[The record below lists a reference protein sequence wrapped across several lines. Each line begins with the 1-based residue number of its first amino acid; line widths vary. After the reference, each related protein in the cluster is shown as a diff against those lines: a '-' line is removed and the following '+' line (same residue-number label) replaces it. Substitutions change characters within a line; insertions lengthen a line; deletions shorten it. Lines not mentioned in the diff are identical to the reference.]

1 MRRTM
6 LTGVVFTALA
16 LALPSAALAHH
27 HGRHHA
33 RHHAHHATVRVFG
46 AHSTT
51 TTTAPTTGSPSAPAP
66 TSPTTEPAG
75 KVVSFNEGVLVIAL
89 TGGGE
94 VSGKVTEATH
104 LECEGT
110 EGTEGDDDGPGSTSG
125 DHGSTS
131 GPRDDMSGG
140 SGSGDDEGDGDH
152 GDDDAPGAG
161 SCTTA
166 ALVPGATVNEAELAI
181 GPGGAVWEKVELG

>member
-1 MRRTM
+1 M
-6 LTGVVFTALA
+6 LTGVVFAALA

-46 AHSTT
+46 AHTT
-51 TTTAPTTGSPSAPAP
+51 TTTAAPTTGSPSTPTP

-110 EGTEGDDDGPGSTSG
+110 EGSDDDS
-125 DHGSTS
+125 
-131 GPRDDMSGG
+131 G
-140 SGSGDDEGDGDH
+140 SGSGDHSWTSGHGDDMSTGGPGSGSGGDEGDDDQ
-152 GDDDAPGAG
+152 GDDDQGGTP
-161 SCTTA
+161 CTTS
-166 ALVPGATVNEAELAI
+166 ALVPGAVVRWAALGI
-181 GPGGAVWEKVELG
+181 GPGGAVWLKVALAA